1 MSEDNDFDMD
11 AGVADIA
18 ESMGFSTDGDDDIDD
33 NTDTGTDDELQEQ
46 ETETTKEIKDD
57 AKEPEVTTK
66 NAPSSWAKEQH
77 DNWAKIPKEAQEYV
91 ELREKQMLDGIE
103 QYKQGHQQALE
114 MQRVIEPFRGSL
126 QKHGVSETQA
136 IQNLFTHH
144 IALTEGTTE
153 ARQAAFVALG
163 QNLGLIPNE
172 GQPPVDQRTQELQQR
187 LERIERQEQ
196 QRAQQAQAQSYS
208 KIEQEVN
215 AFASDPKNEY
225 FDEVADDVV
234 TLLKTGIDLQS
245 AYEKAVWANPITRAK
260 ELSKSVAE
268 QTKALS
274 AKSQQQAKAAKK
286 ATSSNVR
293 PLNSSKASNDPA
305 QSWDDTMAE
314 TLAKIKNG

>member
-1 MSEDNDFDMD
+1 MSDDNDFDMD

-18 ESMGFSTDGDDDIDD
+18 ESMGFSTDGDDYINDDIDE
-33 NTDTGTDDELQEQ
+33 GGEDELQEQ
-46 ETETTKEIKDD
+46 ETETTE
-57 AKEPEVTTK
+57 EVEETETDPTTK
-66 NAPSSWAKEQH
+66 QPPSSWSKEQH
-77 DNWAKIPKEAQEYV
+77 DNWQKIPKEAQEYV

-103 QYKQGHQQALE
+103 QYKQGHHQALE

-126 QKHGVSETQA
+126 QKHGISETQA

-163 QNLGLIPNE
+163 QNLGIIPNE
-172 GQPPVDQRTQELQQR
+172 GQPPIDQRTQELQQR

-215 AFASDPKNEY
+215 AFAADPKNEY

-293 PLNSSKASNDPA
+293 PLNSSRQSNEPA
-305 QSWDDTMAE
+305 QSWDDTMQE